1 MYVQICNKYTHV
13 TSHTYIYIYTYIH
26 TLHYITLHYITLHY
40 ITLHACIHTYIHTY
54 YIYII
59 VYNYLIYI
67 LYLDRV
73 DQPISSN
80 IVTVLLETAW
90 HRLVPC
96 VFLQATSIRMH
107 MRLTSNSIAWMRAH
121 LECGEFHV
129 KATKWLTNM
138 CIYIYMII

>member
-1 MYVQICNKYTHV
+1 M
-13 TSHTYIYIYTYIH
+13 
-26 TLHYITLHYITLHY
+26 
-40 ITLHACIHTYIHTY
+40 HTYIHTI

-80 IVTVLLETAW
+80 IGTVLLETAW

-129 KATKWLTNM
+129 KATK
-138 CIYIYMII
+138 